1 MNHNTPDLLFYP
13 SPAGT
18 HYPQS
23 SSAASETVYT
33 LREIQHKHSEHTHLP
48 SSSSTPASLDN
59 DDNDEASD
67 SDNDNACNVK
77 SLRIIGQEKPVN
89 TQFLDSNLD

>member
-33 LREIQHKHSEHTHLP
+33 LREIQHKQTEYTHLP
-48 SSSSTPASLDN
+48 SSSSTPAPLD
-59 DDNDEASD
+59 DDYDNDEASD
-67 SDNDNACNVK
+67 SDEDNDNAFNVK
-77 SLRIIGQEKPVN
+77 SLGIIGQEKPVN
-89 TQFLDSNLD
+89 TQCLGL